1 MGSLVNLIDTS
12 LIEEHSIDL
21 DEFIDKYKDN
31 ATLKEELLEHSVF
44 NNFNSDRWVFFN
56 PLNQTNIYFDFKIF
70 NALIDKDIIEEL
82 EVSLIKCFL
91 VDKLDE
97 GIAPT
102 TLRHY
107 LNNIYSLIYITNNFD
122 KDTIYSSKDILI
134 MDTLLTGETPYV
146 IIGKSTLIDYINFL
160 ESINCVTEEHLV
172 VLSYLYDTK
181 LLNKDYDTRKLPSTK
196 DIMSFDFY
204 LKKYFKEAEP
214 DTELNLYKPVLLWWK
229 ITNVIPLRPSE
240 FAYKLK
246 RDCLIAEDDKFYL
259 KIDRVKVNPDKLKK
273 KKRRATIPILKKLEI
288 SKEIYDMVL
297 DYINCTSFD
306 TETKTLFSYLAYK
319 TFNYKTY
326 RTHIDDVKDFLKN
339 TKQIKKYTE
348 HFNTATF
355 QDIIDLFYKKII
367 FGKYQD
373 NTIKEKLTVG
383 DTRHLAFC
391 SLMLQ
396 GVSPIEIAMLGGH
409 TNLESQDAY
418 IGHAKYYIDSEMLNY
433 ISNRMV
439 KPEINNKE
447 LKKIILS
454 MPYTP
459 DKSIVECMPTD
470 DKIGYCTV
478 DIEKEVCD
486 NNNRPCIFCSK
497 WWCYPSIEN
506 FVKAKK
512 YLNEDYLGPL
522 MSKLESD
529 EKFLSGLLKS
539 AKVVNING
547 LLELE
552 KSDDEKIKSQ
562 VMKIKSTANEIL
574 FVKKVL
580 LEINSNKRL
589 TKKHTKKQR
598 SMTDET

>member
-31 ATLKEELLEHSVF
+31 ETLKKELLECSIF

-56 PLNQTNIYFDFKIF
+56 SLSQTNINVDFNIF
-70 NALIDKDIIEEL
+70 KTLIDKNIVEDIEIT
-82 EVSLIKCFL
+82 LIKCFL
-91 VDKLDE
+91 VNKLEE
-97 GIAPT
+97 GLEPVTIQVI
-102 TLRHY
+102 
-107 LNNIYSLIYITNNFD
+107 LNNLYSLIYITNNFD
-122 KDTIYSSKDILI
+122 KNTIYNSKNVLV
-134 MDTLLTGETPYV
+134 MDTLLSGEMPFA
-146 IIGKSTLIDYINFL
+146 ISGKNKLIDYISFL
-160 ESINCVTEEHLV
+160 DSIGCVTEEHLA

-181 LLNKDYDTRKLPSTK
+181 LLIKDYGTRKLPRTK
-196 DIMSFDFY
+196 DVIAFDFY

-214 DTELNLYKPVLLWWK
+214 GAERNLYKPVLLWWK
-229 ITNVIPLRPSE
+229 ITSVIPLRASE
-240 FAYKLK
+240 FAFKLK
-246 RDCLIAEDDKFYL
+246 RDCLLEEDDKFYL
-259 KIDRVKVNPDKLKK
+259 QIERVKVNAEKLKK
-273 KKRRATIPILKKLEI
+273 KRRRATIPILNKIEI
-288 SKEIYDMVL
+288 SKDIYDMVL

-306 TETKTLFSYLAYK
+306 TKTETLFSYIAYK
-319 TFNYKTY
+319 TFNYKVYKTN
-326 RTHIDDVKDFLKN
+326 IDDVENYLEN
-339 TKQIKKYTE
+339 TKQIKKYTA
-348 HFNTATF
+348 HFNRGIL
-355 QDIIDLFYKKII
+355 QDIIDLFYEKII

-383 DTRHLAFC
+383 DTRHFAFC

-409 TNLESQDAY
+409 TSLEAQDAY
-418 IGHAKYYIDSEMLNY
+418 VGHAEYYIDSEMLNY

-447 LKKIILS
+447 LKKLILS
-454 MPYTP
+454 KSYTP
-459 DKSIVECMPTD
+459 KKSIAECFPTD
-470 DKIGYCTV
+470 DNIGYCTV
-478 DIEKEVCD
+478 DVETEICD

-497 WWCYPSIEN
+497 WWCYPSNEN

-522 MSKLESD
+522 MSRLESD

-539 AKVVNING
+539 AKVVNVNG

-562 VMKIKSTANEIL
+562 LMKIKSTANEIL
-574 FVKKVL
+574 FVQKVL
-580 LEINSNKRL
+580 LDISSNKRL
-589 TKKHTKKQR
+589 T
-598 SMTDET
+598 